1 MKRYACSAL
10 LALAAVGAQ
19 AADFA
24 LVDTAGVRHSLA
36 AHHGKWV
43 LVNIWATW
51 CSPCVAEMPELDS
64 LARARRD
71 LVVIGLAADGADAR
85 RVKAFASQ
93 LKVSYP
99 IVTGA
104 PSDLAQFGARAYPT
118 SILYGPDGV
127 QRAFREGRITRA
139 QVEAA
144 MITAVDMAG
153 GDANR

>member
-1 MKRYACSAL
+1 MNRFACGAL
-10 LALAAVGAQ
+10 LALAALGAQ
-19 AADFA
+19 GADFA
-24 LVDTAGVRHSLA
+24 LTDTTGARHSLA

-64 LARARRD
+64 LARARPD
-71 LVVIGLAADGADAR
+71 LVVIGLAADDAGAR
-85 RVKAFASQ
+85 RVEAFATR

-104 PSDLAQFGARAYPT
+104 AQDLSQFGARAFPT
-118 SILYGPDGV
+118 SILYGPDGT
-127 QRAFREGRITRA
+127 RRMFREGRITRA

-144 MITAVDMAG
+144 MEAG
-153 GDANR
+153 SAATGESGNR